1 MFMSSCIKDLKYTE
15 KGQAHGDKKNLEFVL
30 VNKNLKELANFN

>member
-1 MFMSSCIKDLKYTE
+1 MSSCIKDLKYTE
-15 KGQAHGDKKNLEFVL
+15 KGQAHGDKKKNLEFVL

>member
-15 KGQAHGDKKNLEFVL
+15 KGQAHGEKKTLNLF